1 MKQVPHRVVRAPL
14 RPMSS
19 IHGEVGSR
27 LSVNVSGLDFLIIVI
42 FVIVIHD

>member
-1 MKQVPHRVVRAPL
+1 M

-19 IHGEVGSR
+19 VQGEVGSR
-27 LSVNVSGLDFLIIVI
+27 LSVNPSSLDLFIIVI